1 MKIVKL
7 TLEENPNVSFL
18 ACSWHGA
25 YTGQKKKDAERKDY
39 QDLQTF
45 LKEVSKAHQNIPYVV
60 GGDFNFNTIGANE
73 REENLNPV
81 QEGNLLCG
89 YDITPRAESKSKS
102 YTPYKDNFLC
112 KYPELK
118 LEWIQVLPFINNQNQ
133 NQSCIS
139 EEEKGELSGVNTSL
153 NDTRGTIE
161 DLLDHDPLIAVLTF
175 TTNNDAEK
183 EESKVEQ
190 RDVNKLADS
199 VKQQLSFKDC

>member
-112 KYPELK
+112 KYPEL
-118 LEWIQVLPFINNQNQ
+118 EWIQVLPFINNQNQ